1 MFLEWLIYFGAV
13 GTSLLLTKYLPAYI
27 SEKAKNL
34 ATKEDIEEITQKV
47 ENIKKENQI
56 ELSKLQGNID
66 IKIELER
73 LKAKNTEIYFQ
84 KQLEAMKELYK
95 LRSEILPNYRMPD
108 MDWDDACQDIALD
121 FKEIE
126 EKIENFT
133 IEYFS
138 VLYQDII
145 SKLDIAKN
153 CAAEGKFEEPTD
165 FKSHQ
170 LADTLWKNVDE
181 ATKNFKQH
189 IEVQIHNKSL
199 ERNI

>member
-1 MFLEWLIYFGAV
+1 MEWLIYFGAV